1 MVVNDGT
8 WVRCA
13 RFGLLWGSAVDPSW
27 SLGGLCRNVSLYN
40 FLRMIFA
47 LDLEANDPGG
57 DTG

>member
-1 MVVNDGT
+1 MCSF
-8 WVRCA
+8 WA
-13 RFGLLWGSAVDPSW
+13 LMGSAVDPSW
-27 SLGGLCRNVSLYN
+27 SLDGLCRNVSLYN